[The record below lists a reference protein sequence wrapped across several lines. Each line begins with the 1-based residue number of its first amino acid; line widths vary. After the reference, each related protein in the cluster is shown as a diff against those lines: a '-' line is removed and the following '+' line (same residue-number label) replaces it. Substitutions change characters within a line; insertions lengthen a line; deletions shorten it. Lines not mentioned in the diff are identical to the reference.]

1 MSHACVCHMS
11 CIMWCLCIL
20 CEGCHG
26 IFHVAYKY
34 MTYTY
39 MIHIYVY
46 VTYILR
52 YIWHW
57 FFSFRSNLFILFLT
71 QRRVTDNG
79 HSSLVVNPLLHNYL
93 LTLCQTSFFD
103 HLQSFFHWYRI
114 AITFLIS
121 LIPSSPLS
129 HNVSIYY
136 YFYISENWIF
146 EINSSFNWFQ
156 NRQPSSHI
164 CRYL

>member
-71 QRRVTDNG
+71 QRRVTDND
-79 HSSLVVNPLLHNYL
+79 HSSLEVNPLLPILYTYTMSNFLFRPFRLPFAILFPLVPRCHHISYFINTIQSIVSQCLNIL
-93 LTLCQTSFFD
+93 L
-103 HLQSFFHWYRI
+103 
-114 AITFLIS
+114 FL
-121 LIPSSPLS
+121 
-129 HNVSIYY
+129 
-136 YFYISENWIF
+136 YFRKLNLWNQLFI
-146 EINSSFNWFQ
+146 
-156 NRQPSSHI
+156 
-164 CRYL
+164 

>member
-103 HLQSFFHWYRI
+103 HLQSFFHWYHCHHI
-114 AITFLIS
+114 SYFINTIQSIVSQCLNILLFL
-121 LIPSSPLS
+121 
-129 HNVSIYY
+129 
-136 YFYISENWIF
+136 YFRKLNLWNQLFI
-146 EINSSFNWFQ
+146 
-156 NRQPSSHI
+156 
-164 CRYL
+164 